1 MRSDFESFLP
11 SDDSADEAALP
22 DPALP
27 VAPEA
32 GEHEGEEPAPPALLG
47 EEEHEQEHQADSAPL
62 HVRHPAQQE
71 EPQVKLE
78 TDTGSSGS
86 DLEIVYI
93 KPASKK
99 ARRES
104 AQIKK
109 ETSGSQPS
117 SRGPFCKQGHDM
129 ILTAPPANVIRNA
142 REYDVVNVT
151 CDSCGV
157 LAAGSHTYR
166 CAACDWDICLAC
178 ARKTK

>member
-11 SDDSADEAALP
+11 SDDSADEEALP
-22 DPALP
+22 EPALP

-32 GEHEGEEPAPPALLG
+32 GEHEAEELALLG
-47 EEEHEQEHQADSAPL
+47 EEEHEQEDQADNAPL
-62 HVRHPAQQE
+62 HVRHPAQQAK
-71 EPQVKLE
+71 PTVKLQ

-109 ETSGSQPS
+109 EASGSQPS
-117 SRGPFCKQGHDM
+117 ARGPFCKRSRDM

-157 LAAGSHTYR
+157 LAAGSHAYR
-166 CAACDWDICLAC
+166 CAACDWDICLTC
-178 ARKTK
+178 AGKTK